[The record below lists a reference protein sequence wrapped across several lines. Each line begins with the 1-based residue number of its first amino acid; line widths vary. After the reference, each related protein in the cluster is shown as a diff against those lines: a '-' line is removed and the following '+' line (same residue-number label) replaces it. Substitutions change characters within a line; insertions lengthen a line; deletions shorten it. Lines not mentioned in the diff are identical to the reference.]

1 MLEQFSHHSSTKGIV
16 LSPLP
21 RSQGDYHLNP
31 DQKRKKKKNWTVSLR
46 FQKSCDKYLFHLL
59 LPGKERTSWIRIRL
73 SYPRVFL
80 CICSGEPRI
89 PFITYCLVHNMSN
102 LHHVTEL
109 TFAVSEVCI
118 LHRYSGH
125 QFRWQIIKSR
135 VRLWTTT
142 QDNTSHVMR
151 LSRFCLY

>member
-31 DQKRKKKKNWTVSLR
+31 DQKRKKYWTVSLR

-59 LPGKERTSWIRIRL
+59 LPGKERTSQIRIWL

-80 CICSGEPRI
+80 KICSGEPRI
-89 PFITYCLVHNMSN
+89 PFITYCPAHNTCN
-102 LHHVTEL
+102 LRHVTEL

-118 LHRYSGH
+118 PHCYSGH

-142 QDNTSHVMR
+142 QDNTSHVVR